1 MGLIVA
7 SLVQWETG
15 QVGSITQQT
24 TNSDLWV
31 GCVWNV
37 CESMWAM
44 FEDDIYCGN
53 DGEWEYNTLQNT
65 NCILINTI
73 VMIDCKLVPFND
85 HMYCRCVPP
94 LEGVGGCGHLIRVW
108 MCD

>member
-31 GCVWNV
+31 GCAWNV

-53 DGEWEYNTLQNT
+53 DGEWESRAWAYNTYYKYQLY
-65 NCILINTI
+65 
-73 VMIDCKLVPFND
+73 P
-85 HMYCRCVPP
+85 Y
-94 LEGVGGCGHLIRVW
+94 
-108 MCD
+108 